1 VRSVGGIL
9 GMLLMLWCAAPQA
22 GAQVVVARATT
33 DSTNFL
39 VGDAIRVHVLL
50 LHPKGMT
57 FQPLVADTLGSF
69 FVIER
74 QPFRPQN
81 DTQTATEYVVAKYD
95 SGEAFLPPLV
105 FLYSVPGDTVSRR
118 VETNPVRLTVH
129 TVPVDTSKEIR
140 DLKPPLSIPISLAEV
155 LLILGIVFLVA
166 LLAYV
171 GYRFW
176 KKRKSR
182 VAGEVSVVPP
192 RAAHVI
198 ALDELGRLKEK
209 RLWQQGLIKQFYS
222 EATEIFRRYI
232 ENRYRQEA
240 LEQTTDEIVSGL
252 LRLKMPGDLVGRA
265 EETLRRADLV
275 KFAKQVPGIPEH
287 EQTLKF
293 VYDFVDRTKIVES
306 ASGSNAPAGVKT
318 HVGA

>member
-1 VRSVGGIL
+1 
-9 GMLLMLWCAAPQA
+9 
-22 GAQVVVARATT
+22 
-33 DSTNFL
+33 
-39 VGDAIRVHVLL
+39 
-50 LHPKGMT
+50 
-57 FQPLVADTLGSF
+57 
-69 FVIER
+69 
-74 QPFRPQN
+74 
-81 DTQTATEYVVAKYD
+81 
-95 SGEAFLPPLV
+95 
-105 FLYSVPGDTVSRR
+105 
-118 VETNPVRLTVH
+118 
-129 TVPVDTSKEIR
+129 
-140 DLKPPLSIPISLAEV
+140 
-155 LLILGIVFLVA
+155 
-166 LLAYV
+166 
-171 GYRFW
+171 
-176 KKRKSR
+176 
-182 VAGEVSVVPP
+182 
-192 RAAHVI
+192 
-198 ALDELGRLKEK
+198 LKEK